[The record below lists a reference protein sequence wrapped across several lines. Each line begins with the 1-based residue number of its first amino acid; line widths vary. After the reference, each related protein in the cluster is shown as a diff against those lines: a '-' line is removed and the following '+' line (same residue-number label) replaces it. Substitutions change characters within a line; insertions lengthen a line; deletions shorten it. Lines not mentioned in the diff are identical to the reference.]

1 MLLMCSAALL
11 LLAVPLTL
19 AITVLAAH
27 LIVGL
32 DWPAGPPQ
40 PWRPTLG
47 SARGGRIVST
57 EPEDTAKSPPC
68 YPGARPRTQRQSRTA
83 VEIGTFDLCADKA
96 GRYTY
101 KR

>member
-32 DWPAGPPQ
+32 DRPAGPPQ
-40 PWRPTLG
+40 PWRPALG
-47 SARGGRIVST
+47 SAADGIVST

-68 YPGARPRTQRQSRTA
+68 YPSARPRAQRQSRTA
-83 VEIGTFDLCADKA
+83 VEIRDL
-96 GRYTY
+96 RPLH
-101 KR
+101 R